1 MPVNRDYPT
10 QPLVGILA
18 LVRRGDR
25 FLLVRR
31 AKPPNQGYWGFPG
44 GVQELGETVVEAAE
58 RELTEETGVRAQTPR
73 IFTALD
79 AIERDADGRVRYHY
93 TLVVVLFDWLAGEG
107 EAADDAE
114 ALGWFRL
121 QDIETLAA
129 LPAVGT
135 LILQALEAVPGRHSA
150 TAAG

>member
-1 MPVNRDYPT
+1 MNRDYPT
-10 QPLVGILA
+10 QPMIGILA

-31 AKPPNQGYWGFPG
+31 AKPPNQGRWGLPG
-44 GVQELGETVVEAAE
+44 GVQELGETVVEAGL
-58 RELTEETGVRAQTPR
+58 RELAEETGVSVASPR

-79 AIERDADGRVRYHY
+79 AIERDEDGRIRYHY
-93 TLVVVLFDWLAGEG
+93 TLVVVLFDWLSGEG

-121 QDIETLAA
+121 QDIETLPA
-129 LPAVGT
+129 LPAVGG
-135 LILQALEAVPGRHSA
+135 LILQALEAE
-150 TAAG
+150 

>member
-1 MPVNRDYPT
+1 MKRDYPT
-10 QPLVGILA
+10 QPMIGILA

-31 AKPPNQGYWGFPG
+31 AKPPNQGRWGFPG
-44 GVQELGETVVEAAE
+44 GVQELGETVIEAAQ
-58 RELTEETGVRAQTPR
+58 RELAEETGVQAAVPR

-79 AIERDADGRVRYHY
+79 AIERDEDGQIRYHY
-93 TLVVVLFDWLAGEG
+93 TLIVVLLDWLSGEG

-121 QDIETLAA
+121 QDIETLPA

-135 LILQALEAVPGRHSA
+135 IILQVLEAA
-150 TAAG
+150 

>member
-1 MPVNRDYPT
+1 MRRDYPT
-10 QPLVGILA
+10 QPLIGILA

-31 AKPPNQGYWGFPG
+31 AKPPNQGRWGFPG
-44 GVQELGETVVEAAE
+44 GVQELGETVFEAAL
-58 RELTEETGVRAQTPR
+58 RELAEETGVKAGDPR

-79 AIERDADGRVRYHY
+79 AIDRDDEGRVRYHY
-93 TLVVVLFDWLAGEG
+93 TLIVVLLDWIAGEG

-121 QDIETLAA
+121 QDIETLPA

-135 LILQALEAVPGRHSA
+135 IILQVLEAA
-150 TAAG
+150 

>member
-1 MPVNRDYPT
+1 MNRDYPT
-10 QPLVGILA
+10 QPLIGILA

-31 AKPPNQGYWGFPG
+31 ARPPNQGRWALPG
-44 GVQELGETVVEAAE
+44 GVQELGETVVEAAS
-58 RELTEETGVRAQTPR
+58 RELAEETGVRAASPR

-79 AIERDADGRVRYHY
+79 AIERDEDGRIRYHY
-93 TLVVVLFDWLAGEG
+93 TLIVVLFDWLSGEG

-121 QDIETLAA
+121 QDIETLPA
-129 LPAVGT
+129 LPAVGM
-135 LILQALEAVPGRHSA
+135 LILQALEAD
-150 TAAG
+150 

>member
-1 MPVNRDYPT
+1 MNRDYPT
-10 QPLVGILA
+10 QPVIGILA

-31 AKPPNQGYWGFPG
+31 ARPPNQGRWALPG
-44 GVQELGETVVEAAE
+44 GVQELGETVVEAAA
-58 RELTEETGVRAQTPR
+58 RELAEETGVRAASPR

-79 AIERDADGRVRYHY
+79 AIERDEDGRIRYHY
-93 TLVVVLFDWLAGEG
+93 TLVVVLFDWLSGEG

-121 QDIETLAA
+121 QDIETLPA

-135 LILQALEAVPGRHSA
+135 LILQALEAE
-150 TAAG
+150 

>member
-1 MPVNRDYPT
+1 MRRDYPT
-10 QPLVGILA
+10 QPLIGILA

-31 AKPPNQGYWGFPG
+31 ARPPNQGRWGFPG
-44 GVQELGETVVEAAE
+44 GVQELGETVFDAAL
-58 RELTEETGVRAQTPR
+58 RELAEETGVRAGYPR

-79 AIERDADGRVRYHY
+79 AIDRDNEGRVRYHY
-93 TLVVVLFDWLAGEG
+93 TLIVVLFDWITGEG

-121 QDIETLAA
+121 QDIETLPA

-135 LILQALEAVPGRHSA
+135 IILQVLE
-150 TAAG
+150 TA

>member
-1 MPVNRDYPT
+1 MSPKDIGFTMNRNYPT
-10 QPLVGILA
+10 QPITGILA

-44 GVQELGETVVEAAE
+44 GVQELGETIHEAAY
-58 RELTEETGVRAQTPR
+58 RELAEETGVRAAAPR
-73 IFTALD
+73 IFTAFD
-79 AIERDADGRVRYHY
+79 AIERDETGRCRYHY
-93 TLVVVLFDWLAGEG
+93 TLIVVLFDWLAGEG

-121 QDIETLAA
+121 EDIETLPA
-129 LPAVGT
+129 LPAVGS
-135 LILQALEAVPGRHSA
+135 LILQVLDSA
-150 TAAG
+150 G

>member
-1 MPVNRDYPT
+1 MNRDYPT
-10 QPLVGILA
+10 QPVIGILA

-31 AKPPNQGYWGFPG
+31 ARPPNQGRWALPG
-44 GVQELGETVVEAAE
+44 GVQELGETVVEAAL
-58 RELTEETGVRAQTPR
+58 RELAEETGVRGASPR

-79 AIERDADGRVRYHY
+79 AIERDQDGRIRYHY
-93 TLVVVLFDWLAGEG
+93 TLVVVLFDWLSGEG

-121 QDIETLAA
+121 QDIETLPA

-135 LILQALEAVPGRHSA
+135 LILQALEAE
-150 TAAG
+150 

>member
-1 MPVNRDYPT
+1 MRRDYPT

-18 LVRRGDR
+18 MVRRGDR
-25 FLLVRR
+25 FLLVQR
-31 AKPPNQGYWGFPG
+31 AKPPNLGRWGFPG
-44 GVQELGETVVEAAE
+44 GVQELGETVVEAAF
-58 RELTEETGVRAQTPR
+58 RELSEETGVQAGNPR

-79 AIERDADGRVRYHY
+79 AIDRDEADRVRYHY
-93 TLVVVLFDWLAGEG
+93 TLIVVLLDWQAGEG

-121 QDIETLAA
+121 EDIETVPA

-135 LILQALEAVPGRHSA
+135 LILQALEAA
-150 TAAG
+150 

>member
-1 MPVNRDYPT
+1 MERDYPT
-10 QPLVGILA
+10 RPIIGILA

-44 GVQELGETVVEAAE
+44 GVQELGETVLEAAQ
-58 RELTEETGVRAQTPR
+58 RELAEETGVQAAAQR

-79 AIERDADGRVRYHY
+79 AIERGDDGRIRYHF
-93 TLVVVLFDWLAGEG
+93 TLLAVLFEWLSGEG

-121 QDIETLAA
+121 QDIETLPA
-129 LPAVGT
+129 LPNVGA
-135 LILQALEAVPGRHSA
+135 LILQVLEAA
-150 TAAG
+150 